1 MADLKELWKVVK
13 LLLALSHGQA
23 TVERGFSNKEVMV
36 ENLAQHSLAA
46 QRVICDH
53 VRSEGGVLNVFSSKE
68 LLLSTAS
75 GRQTYH
81 TALDEKRRENKG
93 IRKEEILTW
102 GNFHFE
108 RKEKIGDFVRSP
120 TPVWEDTRYPIKP
133 KKKLISLV
141 CFILFITV
149 SIIVITIIINVV
161 IIFTS
166 NKLVVFIYCMEFL
179 ANWMVGTC
187 QQWYSIFI
195 NIPKHQVDKTPMGNA
210 S

>member
-161 IIFTS
+161 ILFTS